1 MIFNFIFLFF
11 FFFGSLR
18 YESIKLNFDTISI
31 KKNISPY
38 SNGLKFVPKVKESIK
53 SLIKQSTVKK
63 VNHLEVIITR
73 YNVVIRKEKEKDL
86 KIFNEKNKIFEH
98 QVDLTINVFNN
109 SKNLLFSKKAKF
121 IAMRIHNLDLK
132 IQSQIRF
139 NELIAEELC
148 FKLKKDLRKF
158 FLVNIGDYV
167 TPN

>member
-11 FFFGSLR
+11 FFGNLGS
-18 YESIKLNFDTISI
+18 ESIKLNFDTISI

-53 SLIKQSTVKK
+53 SLIKQSTVNK
-63 VNHLEVIITR
+63 VNHLEVIIER
-73 YNVVIRKEKEKDL
+73 YNVVIRKEKDL
-86 KIFNEKNKIFEH
+86 KIFNEKTKIFEH

-109 SKNLLFSKKAKF
+109 SKNLLFSKKEKF

-132 IQSQIRF
+132 IKSQIRF

-148 FKLKKDLRKF
+148 FKLKKGLRKF
-158 FLVNIGDYV
+158 FLVNMGDYV

>member
-18 YESIKLNFDTISI
+18 SESIKLNFDTISI
-31 KKNISPY
+31 KKNISQY
-38 SNGLKFVPKVKESIK
+38 SNGLKFVQKVKESIK

-63 VNHLEVIITR
+63 VNHLEVIITM

>member
-1 MIFNFIFLFF
+1 M
-11 FFFGSLR
+11 
-18 YESIKLNFDTISI
+18 
-31 KKNISPY
+31 
-38 SNGLKFVPKVKESIK
+38 
-53 SLIKQSTVKK
+53 
-63 VNHLEVIITR
+63 EVIITR

>member
-18 YESIKLNFDTISI
+18 SESIKLNFDTISI

-73 YNVVIRKEKEKDL
+73 YNVVIRKEKDL

>member
-1 MIFNFIFLFF
+1 M
-11 FFFGSLR
+11 
-18 YESIKLNFDTISI
+18 
-31 KKNISPY
+31 
-38 SNGLKFVPKVKESIK
+38 
-53 SLIKQSTVKK
+53 
-63 VNHLEVIITR
+63 EVIITR

-98 QVDLTINVFNN
+98 QVDLTINVINN
-109 SKNLLFSKKAKF
+109 SKNLLFSIKAKF